1 MKNLNQVINDF
12 INDKSNKIYLDNLNQ
27 ILSISKQILKKK
39 PYKISKND
47 YSISFDINE
56 SIKIIIKFLKEIDV
70 NLSNQ
75 FQEII
80 TMKDENGNS
89 ILKFINGNK
98 SYYQK
103 YPQEL
108 TKEIKK
114 EIDLGSRVENKKIY
128 IITQNTLDDIFYFIH
143 EIFHYM
149 NLYTLLEISGNNAL
163 EKENYTR
170 NILGETVSITIEKL
184 FGEYLVKN
192 NYITQNDLYIRLNK
206 RLEKSYEDA
215 KAIIIESALLELIK
229 TGNINTTTINQY
241 LSNIQDQDIIKILEE
256 ELKTNKYT
264 SNIIKNQQL
273 SLRIRLK
280 YVLGTYL
287 QDNYSYPNDIQ
298 KFIQLHQQVG
308 NKDANIKDT
317 IKKI

>member
-1 MKNLNQVINDF
+1 MKNLNQIINNF
-12 INDKSNKIYLDNLNQ
+12 TNDKSNQFYLDNLNK
-27 ILSISKQILKKK
+27 IVSISKIILKKK
-39 PYKISKND
+39 PYTISKND
-47 YSISFDINE
+47 YSTSFDINE
-56 SIKIIIKFLKEIDV
+56 IIKIIIKFLNEIDV
-70 NLSNQ
+70 KLSNQ

-80 TMKDENGNS
+80 TLKDENGNS

-108 TKEIKK
+108 TTEIKK

-128 IITQNTLDDIFYFIH
+128 IIIQNNLDDIFYFIH

-229 TGNINTTTINQY
+229 IGNINTTIINQY
-241 LSNIQDQDIIKILEE
+241 LSNIQDQDTIKILEE

-298 KFIQLHQQVG
+298 KLIQLHQQVG
-308 NKDANIKDT
+308 NKDAKIKDT